1 MQGPV
6 VDSVGGCL
14 HLYSG
19 NGYVEDWIALAP
31 LLSMDGIKV
40 HFSARKMLFRADTV
54 RAVDGVSLSLDRG
67 ETVSVVG
74 ESGSGKTT
82 LGRAS
87 LRLAP
92 ITEGSV
98 VFDGVEITGTGEGK
112 LKWFRRRAQAVF
124 QDPYSSIDPFMN
136 VRQVLEEPLII
147 HGLPDRDDRVKQAL
161 EEVRLAPA
169 EEFMSKFPHMLSG
182 GQRQRVG
189 IARALIL
196 QPDYILAD
204 EPVSMIDASSRT
216 EILYLMRELQKR
228 MGIAFLYITHDI
240 ATARYFSERIA
251 VMYLGRVAE
260 QGPPGEVL
268 DDPLH
273 PYTVALI
280 EAVPEAD
287 PDNRLRDRPTVP
299 GEPPNP
305 VNIPTGCRFSPRC
318 PKFMAGLCDVV
329 EPELIEVRPGRLV
342 ACHLYTAHEQ
352 AQDMQPVHPAT
363 D

>member
-1 MQGPV
+1 MP
-6 VDSVGGCL
+6 
-14 HLYSG
+14 
-19 NGYVEDWIALAP
+19 P
-31 LLSMDGIKV
+31 LLTLNGIKV
-40 HFSARKMLFRADTV
+40 HFSARKMLFRADIV
-54 RAVDGVSLSLDRG
+54 RAVDGVSLSLNRG

-92 ITEGSV
+92 ITEGTV
-98 VFDGVEITGTGEGK
+98 VFDGDDITRIPDGK
-112 LKWFRRRAQAVF
+112 LRWFRRRAQAVF
-124 QDPYSSIDPFMN
+124 QDPYSSIDPFMD
-136 VRQVLEEPLII
+136 VRQVLEEPLLI
-147 HGLPDRDDRVKQAL
+147 HAIQDRADRVHQAL

-169 EEFMSKFPHMLSG
+169 GEFSGKFPHMLSG

-189 IARALIL
+189 IARALIM

-216 EILYLMRELQKR
+216 EILYLMRELQER

-240 ATARYFSERIA
+240 ATARYFSDRIA
-251 VMYLGRVAE
+251 VLYLGRVAE
-260 QGPPGEVL
+260 QGLPGEVL
-268 DDPLH
+268 DDPMH

-280 EAVPEAD
+280 AAVPEAD

-305 VNIPTGCRFSPRC
+305 ANVPTGCRFHPRC
-318 PKFMAGLCDVV
+318 PEFMAGLCDVV
-329 EPELIEVRPGRLV
+329 EPELVEARIGRFV
-342 ACHLYTAHEQ
+342 ACHLYSPVTHADGAETARPTE
-352 AQDMQPVHPAT
+352 V
-363 D
+363 

>member
-1 MQGPV
+1 M
-6 VDSVGGCL
+6 
-14 HLYSG
+14 
-19 NGYVEDWIALAP
+19 AP

-54 RAVDGVSLSLDRG
+54 RAIDGVSLNLERG
-67 ETVSVVG
+67 ETVSFVG

-92 ITEGSV
+92 ITEGTV
-98 VFDGVEITGTGEGK
+98 VFDGADITHTAEGK
-112 LKWFRRRAQAVF
+112 LRWFRRRAQAVF
-124 QDPYSSIDPFMN
+124 QDPYSSIDPFMD
-136 VRQVLEEPLII
+136 VRQVLEEPLLI
-147 HGLPDRDDRVKQAL
+147 HGIHDRDDRVRHAL
-161 EEVRLAPA
+161 EEVRLSPA
-169 EEFMSKFPHMLSG
+169 GEFAVKFPHMLSG

-189 IARALIL
+189 IARALIM

-216 EILYLMRELQKR
+216 EILYLMRELQER
-228 MGIAFLYITHDI
+228 LGIAFLYITHDI
-240 ATARYFSERIA
+240 ATARYFSDRIA
-251 VMYLGRVAE
+251 VLYLGRVAE

-305 VNIPTGCRFSPRC
+305 VNVPTGCRFHPRC
-318 PKFMAGLCDVV
+318 PQFMAGQCDVV
-329 EPELIEVRPGRLV
+329 EPELAEVRPGRFV
-342 ACHLYTAHEQ
+342 ACHLYTAMENTEGPDRPPFDFPQGERRAAPLNHTEE
-352 AQDMQPVHPAT
+352 
-363 D
+363 